1 MGRCRENSS
10 GTATTGDNGGS
21 LYVAT
26 RALGR
31 VANISSARHCA
42 EETGTLSDGTI
53 ATDGNR
59 NDLEQHRSETNVA
72 GHYSDGSRNVRATAG
87 NN

>member
-1 MGRCRENSS
+1 MLFRY
-10 GTATTGDNGGS
+10 GTGATGDNGGS

-26 RALGR
+26 HAISR

-42 EETGTLSDGTI
+42 EETGTLSNGTI

-59 NDLEQHRSETNVA
+59 NDLAQHRSETNVA
-72 GHYSDGSRNVRATAG
+72 GRYSDGIRNGRATAG